1 MSTWVFITIFA
12 ALMQTIRTSI
22 QKSLTKFLSAEVI
35 TWIRFIFGFPIVI
48 IYVVVLHNSGFEF
61 PSINQKFIVYCL
73 FAGLF
78 QIIGTI
84 LLVSLFSHRNFAVST
99 AYTKTEAIQVAIFG
113 AIFFQEYLNIL
124 SSIAVILGMLG
135 VVIMS
140 SSQQNIQLKSLLT
153 GLNNK
158 SVFIG
163 ITSGASF
170 AFDALLIREAIL
182 ILDHDSPLT
191 NAALTLL
198 VILILNIIQLGIWI
212 TYKNRTMFKGILFY
226 WKRSLLVGVTS
237 AIGSIAWFTAF
248 ALTQA
253 AYVKTVGQVE
263 LLFSILVTQRI
274 FKEGISRTEIFSI
287 FLIIASIV
295 ILIYS
300 TNS

>member
-84 LLVSLFSHRNFAVST
+84 LQVSLFSHRNFAVST

-182 ILDHDSPLT
+182 ILNHDIPLT

-274 FKEGISRTEIFSI
+274 FKEGISRTEIFAI

>member
-12 ALMQTIRTSI
+12 ALMQTIRTSL
-22 QKSLTKFLSAEVI
+22 QKSLTTFLSAEVI

-48 IYVVVLHNSGFEF
+48 LYVLFLHNNGLEF
-61 PSINQKFIVYCL
+61 PSISQKFMLYCL

-113 AIFFQEYLNIL
+113 AIFFQAYLNIL
-124 SSIAVILGMLG
+124 SSIAVVLGMLG
-135 VVIMS
+135 VIIMS

-153 GLNNK
+153 GLKSK

-182 ILDHDSPLT
+182 ILNHDNPLT

-198 VILILNIIQLGIWI
+198 VILILNIIQLGLWI
-212 TYKNRTMFKGILFY
+212 MYKNRTMFNGILIY
-226 WKRSLLVGVTS
+226 WKRSLLIGITS

-287 FLIIASIV
+287 LLILFSIV
-295 ILIYS
+295 LLIYS
-300 TNS
+300 TN